1 MPRLLL
7 LILPFAT
14 FGTRLA
20 FAAPLDSTPT
30 LTDSG
35 QDDGDADEPDG
46 NPAKPGKPP
55 LASPREGTS
64 FSASLP
70 VGVGG
75 GSNGVG
81 VAFGFAGTLG
91 GGAFS
96 GSLYVVIANGGS
108 GIYEVGLR
116 YSAPQVLF
124 VEALVGWVKPT
135 PGYGASFGIG
145 GGVGADIPV
154 YRHFTVTLGGNLSYT
169 FAQRGFFGVAYA
181 APTLHF

>member
-1 MPRLLL
+1 MLPRLLL
-7 LILPFAT
+7 LIFPLAT
-14 FGTRLA
+14 LEMRPAL
-20 FAAPLDSTPT
+20 AAPPDPTPT
-30 LTDSG
+30 LADSG
-35 QDDGDADEPDG
+35 QDDADEPVGD
-46 NPAKPGKPP
+46 PDKPSKPP

-75 GSNGVG
+75 GSDGVG

-91 GGAFS
+91 GDALS
-96 GSLYVVIANGGS
+96 GSIYVVIANGGS

-116 YSAPQVLF
+116 YSAPQVFF
-124 VEALVGWVKPT
+124 VEVLVGWVKPT
-135 PGYGASFGIG
+135 PYYGASFGIG